1 MKTYG
6 LFGFPLTHSF
16 SVKYFADKFAEE
28 GIVDCVYNNYAI
40 ESVEELPDVIRQD
53 HLVGFNVTIPYK
65 EAVIEYLHEID
76 ETADAIGA
84 VNCVK
89 IVDDR
94 LIGYN
99 TDAYGFTESLKR
111 FIGDR
116 KLSALILGSGGS
128 SKAVAYALKVLDI
141 PYRFVSRRKKAEW
154 LTYNE
159 LTAEVMDAHKLIINT
174 TPLGM
179 FPNAENAPL
188 LPYPLLTPE
197 HFLFDLIYNPA
208 ETEFLHQGK
217 EHGANTINGLEMLH
231 FQAVKNWEIWN
242 TKTT

>member
-128 SKAVAYALKVLDI
+128 SKAVAYALKVLNI

-159 LTAEVMDAHKLIINT
+159 LTAEVMDANRLIINT

-179 FPNAENAPL
+179 FPNAENAPM
-188 LPYPLLTPE
+188 LPYALLTPE

-208 ETEFLHQGK
+208 ETEFLLQGK
-217 EHGANTINGLEMLH
+217 EHGANITNGMNMLH
-231 FQAVKNWEIWN
+231 FQAVRNWEIWN
-242 TKTT
+242 Q